1 MYNYGFGRFS
11 FENSFEKEE
20 NFLDKYWYSLQHI
33 FYSHCNVVSG
43 CPLGPVALMGW
54 LPFWAVALMG
64 WLPLWAVMS
73 SELEGLADGPQADD
87 DPDAAVSL
95 EHCRVGEERMCH
107 WAVAELEPGPPD
119 EGLHHP
125 VVAVYLGP
133 WVGVEVVLAPTR

>member
-1 MYNYGFGRFS
+1 
-11 FENSFEKEE
+11 
-20 NFLDKYWYSLQHI
+20 
-33 FYSHCNVVSG
+33 
-43 CPLGPVALMGW
+43 
-54 LPFWAVALMG
+54 MG

-95 EHCRVGEERMCH
+95 EHCRGVGEERMCH

-125 VVAVYLGP
+125 VVAVHLGP
-133 WVGVEVVLAPTR
+133 WVGVEVVPRPHQVGVLVAG